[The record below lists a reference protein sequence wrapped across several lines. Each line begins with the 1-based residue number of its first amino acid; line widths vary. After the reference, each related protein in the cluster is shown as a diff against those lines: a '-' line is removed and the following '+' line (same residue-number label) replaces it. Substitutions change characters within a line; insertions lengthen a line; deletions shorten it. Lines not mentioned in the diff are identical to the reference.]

1 MNKKSKWIKKGRRR
15 KIMPVILSSKV
26 DKIPRKS
33 INITLICWN
42 YGSMLL
48 LLHHSFGKRSK
59 DSESVNYRWLLRRKV
74 LNADSISIT
83 EGRTGSWVQK
93 TKLNSTGWFDSCLVL
108 NDPPPHS
115 FVFNADDFFF
125 LQKISIWKCNC

>member
-1 MNKKSKWIKKGRRR
+1 LIDFVTKNILKNKHNYTLKRKRR

-26 DKIPRKS
+26 DKILRKS

-59 DSESVNYRWLLRRKV
+59 DSECVNYRWLLRRKL
-74 LNADSISIT
+74 LNADSINIT
-83 EGRTGSWVQK
+83 EGRTGSWLHK

-108 NDPPPHS
+108 NHPPPHS
-115 FVFNADDFFF
+115 FMFNADDFFF
-125 LQKISIWKCNC
+125 